1 MFGSSPIRY
10 LTPSEEFYAQA
21 ENFVGITVT
30 LRGPVDV
37 GAMSEAFETLLRVH
51 PAHAGHLDHPG
62 ADGRHQIMVDEYEH
76 PGIWLEKIGDTSAQR
91 LPDQSEALLNLRL
104 RLGQERSELT
114 LYTHHALADGHH
126 QFAMLEKL
134 FGWYTDIVTGAGVG
148 PVKAEPIPQS
158 LEAILSERGIGK
170 LQRFG
175 LERFLPAMFAYD
187 LPPSKRNTGRGAPQP
202 VRVPSASCRLSRRE
216 SQNLVDI
223 CAARRVSLN
232 ALVAAAIL
240 LAEWTI
246 RDTPHLP
253 IPYIYPVDLR
263 FFLTPPVGATQA
275 TNPVGMAMYLAEIR
289 PNTDIMDLARDIVEA
304 FRADVAE
311 GVIQQSFLH
320 FGQQYQGNPPGLP
333 DVVMTTDSG
342 EMPPLRTPPD
352 LTVEQYDVELLFA
365 STSAG
370 VDMYS
375 VATYDGQL
383 VITYHSHGPGPDRYV
398 GEIHELLA
406 AIPSRYGWVME

>member
-1 MFGSSPIRY
+1 VFGSSPIRY